1 MRADDE
7 AWNAGAVVVHLGKPL
22 LADVLERC
30 GGCDAEADEED
41 VGLGVGE
48 GAKAVVVFLSGCV
61 EQAEGVGFV
70 ADPRCREAVLAGI
83 CETDF
88 PLSR

>member
-1 MRADDE
+1 MVMNL
-7 AWNAGAVVVHLGKPL
+7 WKPL
-22 LADVLERC
+22 LADVLKRC

-41 VGLGVGE
+41 VGLGIGE

-70 ADPRCREAVLAGI
+70 ADPRCRGAGLAGNCEADCPI
-83 CETDF
+83 C
-88 PLSR
+88 RKV